1 MKTVSGK
8 VEKEKDMDDRA
19 VREMLG
25 KRKDRTIAI
34 ILSFKEEN
42 YDQFVPEDVARNFRK
57 VILDQLNDLYDFS
70 LDLVQSGSSVTIN
83 EEYVQRLDEAL
94 RRAEGLVKNGV

>member
-1 MKTVSGK
+1 
-8 VEKEKDMDDRA
+8 MDDRA

-34 ILSFKEEN
+34 ILSYKEEH
-42 YDQFVPEDVARNFRK
+42 YDQFVSNEVARDFRK
-57 VILDQLNDLYDFS
+57 VILDQLNDLYDFA
-70 LDLVQSGSSVTIN
+70 LDLVQTSGTVTVN

>member
-1 MKTVSGK
+1 
-8 VEKEKDMDDRA
+8 MDDRA

-70 LDLVQSGSSVTIN
+70 LDLLRSVEGGSATIN
-83 EEYVQRLDEAL
+83 EEYVSRLHDAL
-94 RRAEGLVKNGV
+94 ERAEGLVNG

>member
-1 MKTVSGK
+1 
-8 VEKEKDMDDRA
+8 MDDRA

-70 LDLVQSGSSVTIN
+70 LDLLRSVEGGSATIN
-83 EEYVQRLDEAL
+83 EEYVVRLHDAL
-94 RRAEGLVKNGV
+94 EKAEGLVNG

>member
-1 MKTVSGK
+1 
-8 VEKEKDMDDRA
+8 MDDRA

-42 YDQFVPEDVARNFRK
+42 YDQFVPEEVARNFRK

-70 LDLVQSGSSVTIN
+70 LDLLRSVEGGSVTIN
-83 EEYVQRLDEAL
+83 EEYVARLHDAL
-94 RRAEGLVKNGV
+94 EKAEGLVNG